1 MRQGVLYA
9 PSPSINPTSAA
20 ATAQTNNQGMLLSV
34 FLALFLP
41 CAGMS
46 ALFVVYICLLW
57 FASNPPINP
66 IVTGRDD
73 VKPAAKKGLSAAELE
88 KLPKVTGKELSMGN
102 ECAVCLDEIE
112 EEQPARQI
120 PVCKHGFHL
129 ECADKW
135 LSDHPFC
142 PVCRGK
148 IDRDRL
154 QNPGGYDDSPC

>member
-1 MRQGVLYA
+1 
-9 PSPSINPTSAA
+9 
-20 ATAQTNNQGMLLSV
+20 MLLSV

-57 FASNPPINP
+57 FSSNPPVNP
-66 IVTGRDD
+66 IPVAREDL
-73 VKPAAKKGLSAAELE
+73 KPAPKNGLSAAELDN
-88 KLPKVTGKELSMGN
+88 LPKVTGKELSMGN

-112 EEQPARQI
+112 EEQTARRI
-120 PVCKHGFHL
+120 PVCNHGFHV

-135 LSDHPFC
+135 LSNSPFC

-154 QNPGGYDDSPC
+154 QNPGAYEDSPC